1 MRGAWRVSTGQDSL
15 SENDAKP
22 PVTYF
27 DSTLGEAMALAR
39 EAREYLTYQDATDRS
54 GMNAKARLAASCESM
69 RLTARL
75 TQVVAW
81 LLVQKAVHAGELTR
95 EQAAQPRYRL
105 GGQEVC
111 EEVEPLA
118 DGPLPERLSDLM
130 ERSLGLYR
138 RVARLD
144 AMLDRD
150 TA

>member
-1 MRGAWRVSTGQDSL
+1 MTSSL
-15 SENDAKP
+15 SVTDANP
-22 PVTYF
+22 PIAYF
-27 DSTLGEAMALAR
+27 DNTLGEAMALAR
-39 EAREYLTYQDATDRS
+39 EAREYLAYHDSDDTS
-54 GMNAKARLAASCESM
+54 KMSAKARLAASCEAM

-111 EEVEPLA
+111 DETRPLA
-118 DGPLPERLSDLM
+118 DEPLPDGLTDLLARSHRL
-130 ERSLGLYR
+130 YQ

-144 AMLDRD
+144 AMLDRK

>member
-1 MRGAWRVSTGQDSL
+1 M
-15 SENDAKP
+15 NDAKP

-27 DSTLGEAMALAR
+27 DSTLGEAMGLAR
-39 EAREYLTYQDATDRS
+39 EAREYLTYQDAADRS
-54 GMNAKARLAASCESM
+54 GMTAKSRLAASCEAM

-111 EEVEPLA
+111 EAAQPIAEEPLP
-118 DGPLPERLSDLM
+118 DRLRELM
-130 ERSLGLYR
+130 ARSLQLYQ

>member
-1 MRGAWRVSTGQDSL
+1 M
-15 SENDAKP
+15 NDANP

-27 DSTLGEAMALAR
+27 DSTLGEAMGLAR
-39 EAREYLTYQDATDRS
+39 EAREYLTYQDAADRA
-54 GMNAKARLAASCESM
+54 GMTARSRLAASCEAM

-81 LLVQKAVHAGELTR
+81 LLVQKAVHAGELSR

-111 EEVEPLA
+111 EAAQPITEEPLP
-118 DGPLPERLSDLM
+118 DRLRELM
-130 ERSLGLYR
+130 ARSLQLYR

>member
-1 MRGAWRVSTGQDSL
+1 MD
-15 SENDAKP
+15 DATS

-27 DSTLGEAMALAR
+27 DSTLGEALALAQ
-39 EAREYLTYQDATDRS
+39 EAREYLSGQDPADRS
-54 GMNAKARLAASCESM
+54 ALTAKARLAASCEAM

-95 EQAAQPRYRL
+95 QQAVQPRYRL

-111 EEVEPLA
+111 EETHPLA
-118 DGPLPERLSDLM
+118 DDPLPDRLTDLM
-130 ERSLGLYR
+130 ERSLRLYQ

-144 AMLDRD
+144 AMLDGD
-150 TA
+150 KA